1 MARNSDGSYDAV
13 DSGGFG
19 KDYHG
24 QDAFGERI
32 GGTGIGGSHF
42 GGFEEGHVGLDKDNT
57 GHYEKLSYGDITQT
71 ESMPK
76 SAFEA
81 DNGNESEEEASSGM
95 RDTLRDLNTESSEEN
110 SKVGSLD
117 TSLQIGKNVEE
128 EEDKEEKERLE
139 RYQKELDRL
148 DETVKESEAEYNK
161 ELEDID
167 NDAKVLDDLI
177 GAIAMSGN
185 TAFLDG
191 ADNAGP
197 GSKISKAAAEK
208 AQQQS
213 RYALVDTLYDV
224 AKKNHYSKFSTLNKD
239 QLKNGYFDGAENL
252 PTFFKGLVND
262 IVKEAKTNSNVKHM
276 NTVTYRDQV
285 KERVAELENSI
296 AEKTK
301 SSFTDKMEE
310 SKEEAAANKGLE
322 KVKEKYE
329 AKIQEANETK
339 KAAQD
344 LIESIASLTEN
355 PFKTFINRSAINEM
369 KSNIVESAKVY
380 GLNLDPK
387 GNIQDIVRQYTDA
400 VRDKCNKD
408 IDMANKALAAATEY
422 PQRVQNATKEAKSNL
437 DKYNSSFTD
446 KMEESKEEAKAG
458 PNMSKA
464 SVGESD
470 YPTKANKD
478 STKKEGPSRNDF
490 PNHAADTLK
499 GVVDK
504 IADNTTA
511 KALGIQSLEDFAK
524 EKGVDPNKFSTMKAY
539 QSYQNKQ
546 IMKALPNIIKK
557 VGSYITERIKDAFDP
572 SQLPERIRNTLAR
585 YNAATLV
592 GAAILSIQSGAGIQA
607 SIDQAL
613 TMVDPEDQPAV
624 SDYLE
629 DVLNDEGT
637 VADLSNAFDDA
648 LAPEQTSDTAELDES
663 IVNIGRKDNTDYSG
677 FNAGLGTSG
686 TTSDADVKVFIARNV
701 KADPILRRM
710 ISKMGK

>member
-1 MARNSDGSYDAV
+1 MAAGRDAVERNSDGSYDAV

-24 QDAFGERI
+24 QDVFGERI

-57 GHYEKLSYGDITQT
+57 GHYEKLSSEALAQT

-81 DNGNESEEEASSGM
+81 DNSNESEEEASSGM
-95 RDTLRDLNTESSEEN
+95 KDSLRDLNSESSEEN

-117 TSLQIGKNVEE
+117 TSM
-128 EEDKEEKERLE
+128 
-139 RYQKELDRL
+139 
-148 DETVKESEAEYNK
+148 
-161 ELEDID
+161 
-167 NDAKVLDDLI
+167 LI
-177 GAIAMSGN
+177 GEN
-185 TAFLDG
+185 ED
-191 ADNAGP
+191 
-197 GSKISKAAAEK
+197 EK
-208 AQQQS
+208 A
-213 RYALVDTLYDV
+213 
-224 AKKNHYSKFSTLNKD
+224 
-239 QLKNGYFDGAENL
+239 
-252 PTFFKGLVND
+252 
-262 IVKEAKTNSNVKHM
+262 
-276 NTVTYRDQV
+276 
-285 KERVAELENSI
+285 
-296 AEKTK
+296 K
-301 SSFTDKMEE
+301 SSFTDKMKTKE
-310 SKEEAAANKGLE
+310 SKELEAAVEKAVKDEEAANKAAE
-322 KVKEKYE
+322 K
-329 AKIQEANETK
+329 AKANIQAAEETK
-339 KAAQD
+339 KANTE
-344 LIESIASLTEN
+344 LIESVASLTEN
-355 PFKTFINRSAINEM
+355 PFTSFINRSVINEM
-369 KSNIVESAKVY
+369 KNNIAKDAKKY
-380 GLNLDPK
+380 GLDLDPK
-387 GNIQDIVRQYTDA
+387 GGRIQDMLRQYTDV
-400 VRDKCNKD
+400 VRAKCDKD
-408 IDMANKALAAATEY
+408 IELANKVLANQQKA
-422 PQRVQNATKEAKSNL
+422 QNATKEAKSNL

-458 PNMSKA
+458 PNMSKT

-470 YPTKANKD
+470 YLTKANKD
-478 STKKEGPSRNDF
+478 STKEVPKEAPSRNDF
-490 PNHAADTLK
+490 GNHAAGTLK
-499 GVVDK
+499 GVADR

-511 KALGIQSLEDFAK
+511 KALDIQSLEDFAK
-524 EKGVDPNKFSTMKAY
+524 ENGYDPDKLSTMKAY
-539 QSYQNKQ
+539 QIYQNKQ
-546 IMKALPNIIKK
+546 IMKALPSIIKK

-648 LAPEQTSDTAELDES
+648 LAPEQNSDTAELDES

-677 FNAGLGTSG
+677 FNAGLG